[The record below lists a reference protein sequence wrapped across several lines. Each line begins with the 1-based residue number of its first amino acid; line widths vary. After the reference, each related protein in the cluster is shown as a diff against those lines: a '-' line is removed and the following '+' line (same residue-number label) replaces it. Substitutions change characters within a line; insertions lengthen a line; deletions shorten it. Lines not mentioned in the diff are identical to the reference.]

1 MFTGQ
6 GSQYVN
12 MGRDLYTEEPFFKET
27 MDHCFQE
34 FYEATGERLENILY
48 PDQQDE
54 EAAAIKLQETKYAQ
68 PAIFMLEYALSLLL
82 MKWGLR
88 PWAMIGYSF
97 GELTAAAVSGVFT
110 LSDAIKL
117 ISLRGQAMHEAPSGI
132 MLSVPMPEE
141 ELKAI
146 LPDCISL
153 AVVNDASCIV
163 SGLESD
169 ISAFEEQ
176 LKAKK
181 VLCMRVKGSIAAH
194 SHVMA
199 SAAERFGNMAKNISY
214 QKPGVPFFSNL
225 TGDWIADEEAAD
237 YDYWKRHMTETVRF
251 AEGIGVLT
259 KQKHAIFIEIG
270 PDKI

>member
-1 MFTGQ
+1 
-6 GSQYVN
+6 
-12 MGRDLYTEEPFFKET
+12 
-27 MDHCFQE
+27 
-34 FYEATGERLENILY
+34 
-48 PDQQDE
+48 
-54 EAAAIKLQETKYAQ
+54 
-68 PAIFMLEYALSLLL
+68 
-82 MKWGLR
+82 
-88 PWAMIGYSF
+88 MIGYSF

-270 PDKI
+270 PGQDLSVLVKRSINDEMCQHVCNVLKHSRQNMSDVHFTQQNWHAVDVWRSH